1 MRQVFS
7 RTPRPGQN
15 LRPRLTDILRSS
27 RWCIKRSVVRV
38 TPNRTLQP
46 TPGWDRAR
54 LNSTFGE
61 RGTLRGLRLEL
72 ATTRA
77 GLDWSVGLS
86 VQRYAPGPRPSVGLQ
101 ASVLVPLGAAGA
113 LLD

>member
-1 MRQVFS
+1 MPACADDCKRVRLAVFD
-7 RTPRPGQN
+7 G
-15 LRPRLTDILRSS
+15 
-27 RWCIKRSVVRV
+27 RV
-38 TPNRTLQP
+38 NEQGTEP
-46 TPGWDRAR
+46 
-54 LNSTFGE
+54 LNALFGE